1 MFFITIFGIKCLKKE
16 LHEKG
21 LCLKTDKD
29 SKLSYEWLTSI
40 ANTALQNRQRH
51 IEMETETEKDAT
63 TALRV

>member
-1 MFFITIFGIKCLKKE
+1 MKKE